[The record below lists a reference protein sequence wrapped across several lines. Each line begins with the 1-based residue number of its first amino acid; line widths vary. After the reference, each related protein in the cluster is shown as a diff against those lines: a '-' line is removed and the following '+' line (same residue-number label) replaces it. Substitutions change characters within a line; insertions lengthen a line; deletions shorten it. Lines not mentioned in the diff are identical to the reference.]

1 MLPPLLQPYEINLI
15 LTSVALKLIATLPPV
30 LEPALLQPVVEGG
43 GGGAGQQTAA
53 EGGGAGQQTAAE
65 GGGAGQQTLHS
76 VLLKVCAFQCC
87 NTLLASHLPS
97 CCLWQQGLLAFVPG
111 ELSNPSV
118 DITHKHWH
126 SLTVS

>member
-1 MLPPLLQPYEINLI
+1 MSPHQVTDPCLSLSQPYEINLT

-43 GGGAGQQTAA
+43 RP
-53 EGGGAGQQTAAE
+53 GQQTAAE

-87 NTLLASHLPS
+87 NALLAGHLCAGVLLPVATRPDDICAWRALTSHINIGIP
-97 CCLWQQGLLAFVPG
+97 
-111 ELSNPSV
+111 
-118 DITHKHWH
+118 
-126 SLTVS
+126 

>member
-1 MLPPLLQPYEINLI
+1 MVPPLLQPYEINLV

-30 LEPALLQPVVEGG
+30 LEPALLQPVV
-43 GGGAGQQTAA
+43 

-87 NTLLASHLPS
+87 NALLSSHLPS
-97 CCLWQQGLLAFVPG
+97 CCPWQQGLLAFVHG